1 MFMYTNKNTTL
12 TVVAWDS
19 ARIRISLVTI
29 TKTGNTVASA
39 RLGADATDQLLL
51 DLFGVQR
58 IIPDCE
64 DNPVEVSHSEEGVTM
79 SIGRNDIFIPGYHLN
94 DVVDGIMKEFSARP
108 VIK

>member
-12 TVVAWDS
+12 TVVVWDS
-19 ARIRISLVTI
+19 ARIRLSLATI
-29 TKTGNTVASA
+29 TKTGNMVASA

-51 DLFGVQR
+51 DLLGAQR

-64 DNPVEVSHSEEGVTM
+64 DNHVDVSHSDKGVTM
-79 SIGRNDIFIPGYHLN
+79 SIGRNDIFIPGCYLK

-108 VIK
+108 VNK